1 MSSGTLPEWDCWP
14 RGRSV
19 RSFSCGPGPQATAT
33 ATPSHALTARAGV
46 PVSPGPRQP
55 LLCCGRFP
63 GRVPALTLTR
73 CARAQP
79 APRTPTAREAVA
91 ALSEEPATAGSSRCF
106 PPSRGARASP
116 ESARPRC
123 HRETSLGVC
132 PSHRPSCGIDGR
144 GEGGL
149 WAASSRADQAA
160 PGPVCL
166 PCGSS
171 TRLLPQQPSRH
182 PPLCVRGVPG
192 RVHVAGGHTARTCA
206 SEGAG
211 LTSHPL
217 SDCRV
222 V

>member
-1 MSSGTLPEWDCWP
+1 MSSGTH
-14 RGRSV
+14 RSGVAGRAAVPSGAFPAG
-19 RSFSCGPGPQATAT
+19 RAPQAAAT

-46 PVSPGPRQP
+46 LVSPGPRQP

-63 GRVPALTLTR
+63 GRAPALTLTR
-73 CARAQP
+73 CPRAQP
-79 APRTPTAREAVA
+79 APRTPTAREVVA

-106 PPSRGARASP
+106 PPSRGERASP
-116 ESARPRC
+116 ESTRPRC
-123 HRETSLGVC
+123 PRETPLGVC
-132 PSHRPSCGIDGR
+132 PSHRPSCRIDGR
-144 GEGGL
+144 GEGGP
-149 WAASSRADQAA
+149 WAASSRPDQAA

-192 RVHVAGGHTARTCA
+192 RVHVAGGHTARIRA
-206 SEGAG
+206 PEGAG